1 MDPDD
6 TRFVCP
12 RPRAVRA
19 CVSCKAHKTRCLPSA
34 RSDQCRRCEKIGTI
48 CLYSDVQQLKK
59 KTQARQPEGET
70 SALESIL
77 GKVTPATL
85 DVDYEDQS
93 EKVVRMHGNA
103 FGCTEATILTTQSQT
118 CQSDEANRQ
127 KRPRG
132 CIFKIPHITMSQVDT
147 MVQSYQLKTAYF
159 PFISIPE
166 NITAETLCQKWPFLL
181 LSILVISSADEP
193 ILQKA
198 LDERFRKVLATRVV
212 MQGEK
217 SLDYLH
223 GLLVYLSWHPTHL
236 KPINNQIFQYL
247 QLAIS
252 MISDLDLERKM
263 HSITDCVTDQIIAR
277 NTILGC
283 YFLSASIAM
292 GFRRSNNFTF
302 IPSNE
307 LLDSMLL
314 LNDGPLEPI
323 IASIVKLC
331 KFIEK
336 VHGIN
341 LQTEMAKLSSWTL
354 ECPLQKLTQMLIGE
368 LTQLERELPAHIYTK
383 TRIQFMQRFARIKI
397 YALALEQEKHLSQ
410 NQINP
415 LTFLEVFPACAS
427 EIISLLQYVNTSTTE
442 YRNLSITNWAPVIQ
456 SVVMFPKLCQFTMLD
471 PDVARTWQDMIEI
484 ERATYL
490 THIDGLCDRLESTSI
505 TKLQTEQKL
514 PDLFY
519 LFYTVLRL
527 FKANL
532 MRELEQLSSGQI
544 PPNNANQSNKPPSS
558 RCPVVNGDIQSTD
571 YWTMWMNSNNL
582 MSDVELFG
590 VQGGEFPDFDIND
603 PAVFD
608 LGSWVDFS
616 V

>member
-1 MDPDD
+1 
-6 TRFVCP
+6 
-12 RPRAVRA
+12 
-19 CVSCKAHKTRCLPSA
+19 
-34 RSDQCRRCEKIGTI
+34 
-48 CLYSDVQQLKK
+48 
-59 KTQARQPEGET
+59 
-70 SALESIL
+70 
-77 GKVTPATL
+77 
-85 DVDYEDQS
+85 
-93 EKVVRMHGNA
+93 
-103 FGCTEATILTTQSQT
+103 
-118 CQSDEANRQ
+118 
-127 KRPRG
+127 
-132 CIFKIPHITMSQVDT
+132 MSQVDT

-159 PFISIPE
+159 PFVSIPE

-223 GLLVYLSWHPTHL
+223 GLLVYLS
-236 KPINNQIFQYL
+236 
-247 QLAIS
+247 
-252 MISDLDLERKM
+252 
-263 HSITDCVTDQIIAR
+263 C
-277 NTILGC
+277 
-283 YFLSASIAM
+283 IAM

-383 TRIQFMQRFARIKI
+383 KSP
-397 YALALEQEKHLSQ
+397 SQ
-410 NQINP
+410 NTIHAKIRQNKD
-415 LTFLEVFPACAS
+415 LRS
-427 EIISLLQYVNTSTTE
+427 STG
-442 YRNLSITNWAPVIQ
+442 
-456 SVVMFPKLCQFTMLD
+456 
-471 PDVARTWQDMIEI
+471 ARE
-484 ERATYL
+484 
-490 THIDGLCDRLESTSI
+490 TSI
-505 TKLQTEQKL
+505 PEPDQSAHFPGSIPGVRFRDNQPVTTEQKL

-608 LGSWVDFS
+608 WVLGLISLFDS
-616 V
+616 LLILI

>member
-1 MDPDD
+1 MKMDPDD

-159 PFISIPE
+159 PFVSIPE

-223 GLLVYLSWHPTHL
+223 GLLVYLS
-236 KPINNQIFQYL
+236 
-247 QLAIS
+247 
-252 MISDLDLERKM
+252 
-263 HSITDCVTDQIIAR
+263 C
-277 NTILGC
+277 
-283 YFLSASIAM
+283 IAM

-608 LGSWVDFS
+608 WVLGLISLFDS
-616 V
+616 LLILI